1 MSRGRKILNSSI
13 ANNWEKAF
21 FNSIGHYITLIN
33 SGLSKI
39 FKNEPLSNH
48 IKIFGG
54 FAFKNSEYKS
64 SGIPI
69 IRISDFN
76 NEKIILDGVVYYE
89 ESPMLEKYELEES
102 DIIIALTGGTIG
114 KLGIV
119 QAGLGKL
126 YLNQRVGKF
135 VILNLDEF
143 EKEYIYWIARG
154 VEGIVKNL
162 AWGAAIPNVS
172 PKQIEEL
179 NFPIPTRDIQKNI
192 IRFLNDLRNG
202 NVNGNV
208 YFNEEIE
215 SEIKNIQEKQ
225 VKTRE
230 VQDELSFQFAQ
241 LGNLNQA
248 ILQEAIQ
255 GKLVVQNPDD
265 EPARE
270 LLKRIKVEKARSGKK
285 EKTLTPIIPEEIPF
299 DIPKNWVWCRL
310 GEICSKIGSG
320 STPKGSNYA
329 KSGFP
334 FFRSQN
340 IHNDGLVHD
349 DIKFISNEVQ
359 IQMNGTKVL
368 ANDIL
373 LNITGGSMGRCAL
386 VPKDFEEGNVS
397 QHVCIIRPIELDRNY
412 FHKIVLSPYFQKF
425 IFSSTTGAGRE
436 GLPKYNLERFVIPL
450 PPLSE
455 QKRIAAEIEKQFAK
469 TKQLK
474 EHIIANQ
481 QATEQLLKA
490 LLHQAFEAKEMVEE
504 KPKGKAIE
512 LKPTNVDYYRR
523 TVLSAEIVWQLHKEP
538 TLGHLKLQKLIYLCQ
553 QSAEMQLP
561 TNFLRQAMGPYD
573 NRLMRSIDK
582 QLKEKKWF
590 EYNKTQVLKYQ
601 PLEKAG
607 QHHNDFVKYF
617 SAENESI
624 QFIIDTFKTIKSD
637 IVEIVATLYACINNI
652 IDEKFIFSETLLIQ
666 RFYEWS
672 EEKQKFSEKEV
683 KRVFSRMK
691 ETGIIP
697 KGFTI

>member
-1 MSRGRKILNSSI
+1 MSRGKKPLSSSI
-13 ANNWEKAF
+13 TDNWEKAF

-33 SGLSKI
+33 KGLSKN
-39 FKNEPLSNH
+39 FKSEPLSNH
-48 IKIFGG
+48 IKIVGG
-54 FAFKNSEYKS
+54 YAFKNSEYKS
-64 SGIPI
+64 SGVPI

-76 NEKIILDGVVYYE
+76 NERIVLDSVVYYE
-89 ESPMLEKYELEES
+89 ESPLLEKYELKES

-119 QAGLGKL
+119 QGGLGKL

-135 VILNLDEF
+135 EILNPNEF

-179 NFPIPTRDIQKNI
+179 NFPIPSKDIQKNI

-202 NVNGNV
+202 NVTDDI
-208 YFNEEIE
+208 YFDEEIE
-215 SEIKNIQEKQ
+215 NEIKDIQEKQ
-225 VKTRE
+225 VKLGK
-230 VQDELSFQFAQ
+230 VQDELSHQ
-241 LGNLNQA
+241 LTLLENLNQA
-248 ILQEAIQ
+248 ILQEAVQ
-255 GKLVVQNPDD
+255 GKLVPQDPKD
-265 EPARE
+265 EPASE
-270 LLKRIKVEKARSGKK
+270 LLKRIKAEKATLRQAQGKGKK
-285 EKTLTPIIPEEIPF
+285 EKPLPPIKPEEIPF
-299 DIPKNWVWCRL
+299 EIPENWVWCRL
-310 GEICSKIGSG
+310 GEIISISSG
-320 STPKGSNYA
+320 DGLTSYQMD
-329 KSGFP
+329 KSGNIPVYGGNGINGYHSKFNIDSKRIVIGRVGAYCGAVHITEDKGWVTDNAFIVSYSVENIDFNWLA
-334 FFRSQN
+334 FFLKALDLNKLSYKGNQPVISGARVYP
-340 IHNDGLVHD
+340 LV
-349 DIKFISNEVQ
+349 V
-359 IQMNGTKVL
+359 
-368 ANDIL
+368 
-373 LNITGGSMGRCAL
+373 
-386 VPKDFEEGNVS
+386 
-397 QHVCIIRPIELDRNY
+397 
-412 FHKIVLSPYFQKF
+412 
-425 IFSSTTGAGRE
+425 
-436 GLPKYNLERFVIPL
+436 PL

-455 QKRIAAEIEKQFAK
+455 QKRIVAEIEKQFAL

-490 LLHQAFEAKEMVEE
+490 LLHQAFEVKEMVIA
-504 KPKGKAIE
+504 KPKGKVIE

-523 TVLSAEIVWQLHKEP
+523 TVLAAEIVWQLHKEP

-553 QSAEMQLP
+553 KSADMQLP

-590 EYNKTQVLKYQ
+590 EFKKEQVLKYQ

-607 QHHNDFVKYF
+607 QHHNDFIKYF
-617 SAENESI
+617 SAESEGI
-624 QFIIDTFKTIKSD
+624 QFIIDKFRNVLSR
-637 IVEIVATLYACINNI
+637 EIEIWATLYACMDNMLN
-652 IDEKFIFSETLLIQ
+652 ENVIFSEASLLQ

-672 EEKQKFSEKEV
+672 EEKKKFSEDQI

-697 KGFTI
+697 KGFNL

>member
-1 MSRGRKILNSSI
+1 M
-13 ANNWEKAF
+13 NNLKFDYVPLTFISNQEEIKKQIR
-21 FNSIGHYITLIN
+21 NTLILIHLFEKYN
-33 SGLSKI
+33 SPVRLEKLIEGTQYGYNASALQSG
-39 FKNEPLSNH
+39 KNKFL
-48 IKIFGG
+48 
-54 FAFKNSEYKS
+54 
-64 SGIPI
+64 
-69 IRISDFN
+69 RISDIHESKVN
-76 NEKIILDGVVYYE
+76 WETVPYCNCDDEKKYLLKKDDIL
-89 ESPMLEKYELEES
+89 
-102 DIIIALTGGTIG
+102 IARTGGTTG
-114 KLGIV
+114 KSFKIENPPAHSIY
-119 QAGLGKL
+119 AGYLIRIRAKKEVNPDYL
-126 YLNQRVGKF
+126 YLFLYSFAYWSQITNLNERNFRPKANAENLKSL
-135 VILNLDEF
+135 ILPNCLKDIQNDAVKISNGESVKGYEELYAKIEKVLAEYEKTQEVQSLLSDQFIQLENLD
-143 EKEYIYWIARG
+143 
-154 VEGIVKNL
+154 
-162 AWGAAIPNVS
+162 
-172 PKQIEEL
+172 
-179 NFPIPTRDIQKNI
+179 
-192 IRFLNDLRNG
+192 
-202 NVNGNV
+202 
-208 YFNEEIE
+208 
-215 SEIKNIQEKQ
+215 
-225 VKTRE
+225 
-230 VQDELSFQFAQ
+230 
-241 LGNLNQA
+241 QA
-248 ILQEAIQ
+248 ILQEAVQ
-255 GKLVVQNPDD
+255 GKLVDQNPDD
-265 EPARE
+265 GPAIE
-270 LLKRIKVEKARSGKK
+270 LLKRIKAEKVISGKK
-285 EKTLTPIIPEEIPF
+285 EKPLPPIKPEEIPF
-299 DIPKNWVWCRL
+299 EIPKSWVWCRL
-310 GEICSKIGSG
+310 GEICFKIGSG

-340 IHNDGLVHD
+340 IHNDGLVYD

-397 QHVCIIRPIELDRNY
+397 QHVCIIRPIELNRNY

-455 QKRIAAEIEKQFAK
+455 QKRIVEEIEKQFAK

-490 LLHQAFEAKEMVEE
+490 LLHQAFEVKDENTETIHQV
-504 KPKGKAIE
+504 KGKVVE

-652 IDEKFIFSETLLIQ
+652 MDEKVIFSEILLIQ

-691 ETGIIP
+691 ETGILP
-697 KGFTI
+697 KGVTI